1 MNWRLPLTLALLLGA
16 IATGWS
22 VWRMSHPADD
32 GVLRT
37 RPDYVLRDYEIT
49 ALDKQGKE
57 SFTLRGPVLQ
67 RDPANRTMTLA
78 TPRFLVPDRLGR
90 YWNVVAQQGFVPA
103 DGGQLELRGQVR
115 ADSPA
120 DAPPPTRI
128 ETDWL
133 ALDLERNRARS
144 TAAVTVTRPG
154 LTMRGTGLEA
164 DFDASRSRFSRRYA
178 PTMSRTTEFAATVL
192 ALALLAAGT
201 AVARTSDR
209 NQPMDIEAARSD
221 CGLGENATCTFSG
234 QATITQGSLRIA
246 AEKAVVTQVAG
257 KPSRAQFSGGVQLQ
271 QDMDDGD
278 HIDARSNSV
287 DYDMRNEVIVFTGN
301 VSIAQRRGSL
311 SGERVVYNL
320 KTGQLESGGGTGG
333 GRVKMRIL
341 PKQAQPA
348 QDSGKGTP

>member
-1 MNWRLPLTLALLLGA
+1 
-16 IATGWS
+16 
-22 VWRMSHPADD
+22 
-32 GVLRT
+32 
-37 RPDYVLRDYEIT
+37 
-49 ALDKQGKE
+49 
-57 SFTLRGPVLQ
+57 
-67 RDPANRTMTLA
+67 
-78 TPRFLVPDRLGR
+78 
-90 YWNVVAQQGFVPA
+90 
-103 DGGQLELRGQVR
+103 
-115 ADSPA
+115 
-120 DAPPPTRI
+120 
-128 ETDWL
+128 
-133 ALDLERNRARS
+133 
-144 TAAVTVTRPG
+144 
-154 LTMRGTGLEA
+154 
-164 DFDASRSRFSRRYA
+164 
-178 PTMSRTTEFAATVL
+178 MSRTTEFAASVL

-201 AVARTSDR
+201 AAARTSDR

>member
-1 MNWRLPLTLALLLGA
+1 
-16 IATGWS
+16 
-22 VWRMSHPADD
+22 
-32 GVLRT
+32 
-37 RPDYVLRDYEIT
+37 
-49 ALDKQGKE
+49 
-57 SFTLRGPVLQ
+57 
-67 RDPANRTMTLA
+67 
-78 TPRFLVPDRLGR
+78 
-90 YWNVVAQQGFVPA
+90 
-103 DGGQLELRGQVR
+103 
-115 ADSPA
+115 
-120 DAPPPTRI
+120 
-128 ETDWL
+128 
-133 ALDLERNRARS
+133 
-144 TAAVTVTRPG
+144 
-154 LTMRGTGLEA
+154 
-164 DFDASRSRFSRRYA
+164 
-178 PTMSRTTEFAATVL
+178 MSRTTEFAATVL

-320 KTGQLESGGGTGG
+320 KTGQLESGGGSGG

-348 QDSGKGTP
+348 QASGKGTP